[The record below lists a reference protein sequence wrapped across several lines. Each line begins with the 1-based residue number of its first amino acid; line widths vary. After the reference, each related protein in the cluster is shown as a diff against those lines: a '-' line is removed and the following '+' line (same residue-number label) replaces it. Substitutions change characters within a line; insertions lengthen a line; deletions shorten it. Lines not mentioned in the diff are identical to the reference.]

1 MTFYKRKNRPQQFD
15 IFVENLETHVQSK
28 NNDMNLKELIECL
41 VTVTDKFVRRLD
53 NQKSNTSKLKNPGL
67 LVASWKSIKYQN
79 KVSAKFKKSE
89 DENNLR
95 KYKFF
100 KNNSTHIKDAAK
112 VTNFQNFV
120 EKTKGTSITWKVVNK
135 IL

>member
-1 MTFYKRKNRPQQFD
+1 
-15 IFVENLETHVQSK
+15 
-28 NNDMNLKELIECL
+28 MNLKELIECL
-41 VTVTDKFVRRLD
+41 VTVTDKFVQRLD

-112 VTNFQNFV
+112 ITNFQNFV
-120 EKTKGTSITWKVVNK
+120 EKTKGISITWKVVNK